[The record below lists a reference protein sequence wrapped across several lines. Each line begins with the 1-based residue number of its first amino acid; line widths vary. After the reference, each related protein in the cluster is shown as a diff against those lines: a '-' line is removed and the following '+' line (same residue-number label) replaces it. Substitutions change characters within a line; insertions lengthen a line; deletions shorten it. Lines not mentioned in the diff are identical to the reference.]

1 MRSKLPSAKRMPPAR
16 SVKPVVL
23 LPCHALDLTVDAPP
37 PQNVRPLSL
46 VHHMPTIRADSLNLD
61 IKRGLLR
68 IDIKHRQ
75 RYRVWA
81 RGAASQRHGVAR
93 ARKPHRHRP
102 PVEAPVVVLAVPGV
116 VTVAVLRRVRLFRAA
131 DDLLPVVLVLRK
143 ILTVIIANHYG
154 PVLLPVARVRELSV
168 RESLVE
174 RIVHVDAAAR
184 FRSGTR
190 AQLHPL
196 PGPADGLR
204 SGSAPDDSALAGV
217 HALPRAIRRAAAGAR
232 SRGAAGSRVGARD
245 DTRRA
250 NRGNARGA
258 NRRGRRRATRGNA
271 RGANRR
277 GRRRAT
283 RGNAP
288 GAFRGLRVRAAA
300 AVAPARGDCQGRA
313 ERRRDKKCFP
323 HCQTLSQRQIYY

>member
-1 MRSKLPSAKRMPPAR
+1 MRSNLPSAKRMPPAR

-23 LPCHALDLTVDAPP
+23 LPCHALDLTVEAPP
-37 PQNVRPLSL
+37 HAVTPIML
-46 VHHMPTIRADSLNLD
+46 VHHMPALGTDALHLHIT
-61 IKRGLLR
+61 RGQLW
-68 IDIKHRQ
+68 IDVKYRQ
-75 RYRVWA
+75 RNRVRA

-93 ARKPHRHRP
+93 ARETHRHRP

-116 VTVAVLRRVRLFRAA
+116 VAVAVLRRVRLLRAA
-131 DDLLPVVLVLRK
+131 GDLLAVVQVLRK
-143 ILTVIIANHYG
+143 ILILIIANHYG
-154 PVLLPVARVRELSV
+154 PVLLPVAGVRELPV
-168 RESLVE
+168 RECLVE
-174 RIVHVDAAAR
+174 RIVHVPAAAAR
-184 FRSGTR
+184 FRNGTR

-196 PGPADGLR
+196 PGAADGLR
-204 SGSAPDDSALAGV
+204 SETAPDDSALAGV

-283 RGNAP
+283 RGNAR
-288 GAFRGLRVRAAA
+288 GANRL
-300 AVAPARGDCQGRA
+300 GR
-313 ERRRDKKCFP
+313 R
-323 HCQTLSQRQIYY
+323 

>member
-23 LPCHALDLTVDAPP
+23 LPCHALDLTVEAPP
-37 PQNVRPLSL
+37 QDICPLTL
-46 VHHMPTIRADSLNLD
+46 GHHVPAVRADALMLCV
-61 IKRGLLR
+61 LLR
-68 IDIKHRQ
+68 FLITRGQ

-81 RGAASQRHGVAR
+81 RGCASQCHPVAR
-93 ARKPHRHRP
+93 ARETHRHRP
-102 PVEAPVVVLAVPGV
+102 PVEATVVVLAVPGV
-116 VTVAVLRRVRLFRAA
+116 VAVAVLRRVRLFRAA
-131 DDLLPVVLVLRK
+131 GDLLPVVQVLRK
-143 ILTVIIANHYG
+143 ILILIIANHYG

-174 RIVHVDAAAR
+174 RIVHVPAAAAR
-184 FRSGTR
+184 FRNGTR

-196 PGPADGLR
+196 PGAADGLR
-204 SGSAPDDSALAGV
+204 SETAPDDSALAGV

-258 NRRGRRRATRGNA
+258 NRRG
-271 RGANRR
+271 
-277 GRRRAT
+277 
-283 RGNAP
+283 
-288 GAFRGLRVRAAA
+288 
-300 AVAPARGDCQGRA
+300 
-313 ERRRDKKCFP
+313 
-323 HCQTLSQRQIYY
+323 

>member
-1 MRSKLPSAKRMPPAR
+1 MRSKLPSAKRMPPGR

-131 DDLLPVVLVLRK
+131 GDLLPVVQVLRK
-143 ILTVIIANHYG
+143 LLILIIANHYG
-154 PVLLPVARVRELSV
+154 PVLLPVAGVRELTV
-168 RESLVE
+168 RECLVE
-174 RIVHVDAAAR
+174 RIVHVPAAAAR
-184 FRSGTR
+184 FRNGTR

-196 PGPADGLR
+196 PGAADGLR
-204 SGSAPDDSALAGV
+204 SETAPDDSALAGV

-258 NRRGRRRATRGNA
+258 NRR
-271 RGANRR
+271 
-277 GRRRAT
+277 
-283 RGNAP
+283 
-288 GAFRGLRVRAAA
+288 
-300 AVAPARGDCQGRA
+300 
-313 ERRRDKKCFP
+313 
-323 HCQTLSQRQIYY
+323 

>member
-1 MRSKLPSAKRMPPAR
+1 MRSNLPSAKRMPPAR

-23 LPCHALDLTVDAPP
+23 LPCHALDLTVEAPP
-37 PQNVRPLSL
+37 HAVTPIML
-46 VHHMPTIRADSLNLD
+46 VHHMPALGTDALHLHIT
-61 IKRGLLR
+61 RGQLW
-68 IDIKHRQ
+68 IDVKYRQ
-75 RYRVWA
+75 RNRVRA

-93 ARKPHRHRP
+93 ARETHRHRP
-102 PVEAPVVVLAVPGV
+102 PVESSVVVLAVPGV

-131 DDLLPVVLVLRK
+131 GDLLPVVQVLRK
-143 ILTVIIANHYG
+143 ILILIIANHYG

-196 PGPADGLR
+196 PGAADGLR
-204 SGSAPDDSALAGV
+204 SETAPDDSALAGV
-217 HALPRAIRRAAAGAR
+217 HALPRAVRRAAAGAR

-245 DTRRA
+245 ATRRA

-258 NRRGRRRATRGNA
+258 AGIGRR
-271 RGANRR
+271 
-277 GRRRAT
+277 
-283 RGNAP
+283 
-288 GAFRGLRVRAAA
+288 
-300 AVAPARGDCQGRA
+300 
-313 ERRRDKKCFP
+313 
-323 HCQTLSQRQIYY
+323 